1 MAEENNQEPIVITLE
16 DIRDSD
22 TLKQLG
28 ALPGDKAQGNTLIRV
43 YSQPE
48 DKIDL
53 GYEITEDDVASSETL
68 QNRGASPGDRVINNT
83 LVRSGA
89 SDAWT
94 QFKYGFDKAGTF
106 TGYLAD
112 VLEKYIPLG
121 EISFDFTNGLKYKT
135 GDELYG
141 PGFAEAD
148 SEKRREMI
156 LRKRE
161 RNLYQDYGPY
171 FKEEGGVAGAAGG
184 VVGALADPTTLL
196 PVGTSLRAAAGIGAG
211 LGAGYSVA
219 EDVATTGEVNP
230 AKAALTTALGAGG
243 GVIGYGIGRGIQ
255 AIAQRKAA
263 KDLVKR
269 VEGESIAPTEEQVL
283 DYQITSDSATSRLY
297 SPTLDKYLGSMVTR
311 LMNRDPR
318 IANKVRN
325 HEFQLA
331 TKTAKAN
338 NEVFPF
344 SKAVQ
349 SMPKS
354 IKDTVTRHL
363 YNGDFKAAESYMDD
377 ATKES
382 FKVVKDR
389 LKASYNEL
397 AESGEVLPFVKSIK
411 NMPKSIKDTVTR
423 HLYNRDFKAA
433 EAYMDDSTKK
443 AFNIVKTRLKT
454 SHYDFPPIENYFPR
468 LLKDY
473 DGFMDSIGKQE
484 KSLVSKAI
492 KDYADSKKIPI
503 SMVDPI
509 KRSEIV
515 NLVVRGYRPKTT
527 DGVLN
532 FVKPRKIKKI
542 NADQLKFYASPE
554 ESLNLYLRR
563 VTNDVELRKFLGK
576 AFEKGKT
583 GDIDVDVSIGN
594 LVQEEMAA
602 GRLAEKDVD
611 EVVSILKSRFIGGE
625 QSAGAASSLVRDLGF
640 ASTIANPISA
650 ITQLGDVGMSAAL
663 HGFRNT
669 IASLFGT
676 KYVKLIDVGI
686 DNISQEM
693 ASPSKTAKLLNN
705 LFRYTGFK
713 TIDRLGKETT
723 MNAALRKNFKMVKT
737 QKGEAAFRKKWEK
750 FYGDETDAIIADLKS
765 GNVTEAV
772 KFHAFNELADVQ
784 PITVSEMP
792 QGWADNPNVGRI
804 FYMLKSFMLKQFDIV
819 RRNVVQEYKKGNRI
833 GAIKNA
839 ALIAGYLS
847 AANVSTQTV
856 KDILLGRDVYP
867 EDIPTNSLW
876 ALLGVFGMNKYMT
889 DKYLARGDV
898 IGAAQNLITPAA
910 PLVEAAFSL
919 PYELN
924 KEDPNYSKALR
935 AVPVVGPLLYN
946 WLGGGAEKY
955 NERLAKEK

>member
-1 MAEENNQEPIVITLE
+1 MAEDNNQEPIVITLE
-16 DIRDSD
+16 NIRDSD

-28 ALPGDKAQGNTLIRV
+28 ALPGDKVQGNNLVRV
-43 YSQPE
+43 YSEEE

-53 GYEITEDDVASSETL
+53 GYEITEDDITASETL

-83 LVRSGA
+83 LVSSGA
-89 SDAWT
+89 SDTWT

-156 LRKRE
+156 LSKRE

-171 FKEEGGVAGAAGG
+171 FKEEDGIAGPVGGF
-184 VVGALADPTTLL
+184 VGTLADPSTLL
-196 PVGTSLRAAAGIGAG
+196 PMGPSFKAAVGIGAG

-269 VEGESIAPTEEQVL
+269 VEGDSIAPNEEQVL
-283 DYQITSDSATSRLY
+283 DYQITSDSASSRLY
-297 SPTLDKYLGSMVTR
+297 SPTLDKYLGSMTTR

-318 IANKVRN
+318 IANKLRN
-325 HEFQLA
+325 HEFNLA

-338 NEVFPF
+338 NEVLPF
-344 SKAVQ
+344 IESVQ
-349 SMPKS
+349 SMPKA
-354 IKDTVTRHL
+354 IKNAVGRHL
-363 YNGDFKAAESYMDD
+363 YNGDF
-377 ATKES
+377 
-382 FKVVKDR
+382 
-389 LKASYNEL
+389 N
-397 AESGEVLPFVKSIK
+397 
-411 NMPKSIKDTVTR
+411 
-423 HLYNRDFKAA
+423 AA
-433 EAYMDDSTKK
+433 EAYMDKATKES
-443 AFNIVKTRLKT
+443 FNVVKGRLKT
-454 SHYDFPPIENYFPR
+454 SYNDLVESGYDFPPIENYFPR
-468 LLKDY
+468 FLKDY
-473 DGFMDSIGKQE
+473 DGFLDSIGKQE

-554 ESLNLYLRR
+554 ESLNLYLRK
-563 VTNDVELRKFLGK
+563 VTNDVERRTFLGK
-576 AFEKGKT
+576 AFEKDKT
-583 GDIDVDVSIGN
+583 GDIDLDVSIGN

-625 QSAGAASSLVRDLGF
+625 QAAGATSSFFRDLGF

-676 KYVKLIDVGI
+676 KSVKLIDVGI

-693 ASPSKTAKLLNN
+693 VSPSKTAKLLNKA
-705 LFRYTGFK
+705 FRYTGFK
-713 TIDRLGKETT
+713 AIDRLGKETT

-784 PITVSEMP
+784 PIAVSEMP
-792 QGWADNPNVGRI
+792 QGWADNPNVGRLL
-804 FYMLKSFMLKQFDIV
+804 YMLKSFTLKQFDIV

-867 EDIPTNSLW
+867 EDIPSNSLW

-898 IGAAQNLITPAA
+898 IGAAQNIVTPAA

-955 NERLAKEK
+955 NERLAEEK